1 MSCRAKCSANEDDYQ
16 PFSKSG
22 RLAGNKNLSLST
34 LRKHVTGQAT
44 VYCYIITSIKNRDGH
59 FIQTGCGPNFQGDR
73 VTLCTCKHRMRTFLD
88 ASDWNGKWVAGFTGR
103 PAGQGRNILV
113 YLMQVSHAFKSHY
126 DLWFSKDKDISRKT
140 KRAKAAHL
148 HKFGD
153 IYKPRRKVADR
164 LKFNV
169 RNYFP
174 ACSNHVHAKGWD
186 NDIAYRGCSGRSA
199 ALLVGNPMYSFLWNY
214 PMIEYVSKLHHGQ
227 MKCEIH
233 SLLGQLKAG
242 RIT

>member
-16 PFSKSG
+16 PFPKSG

-88 ASDWNGKWVAGFTGR
+88 ASDWNGKWVAGFTDR

-113 YLMQVSHAFKSHY
+113 YLMQVSQTFESHY
-126 DLWFSKDKDISRKT
+126 DLWFADTIPPKT
-140 KRAKAAHL
+140 KQAKAAHFD
-148 HKFGD
+148 KFGD
-153 IYKPRRKVADR
+153 IYKPRRRGANLFDPQD
-164 LKFNV
+164 
-169 RNYFP
+169 YIP
-174 ACSNHVHAKGWD
+174 PHSNHVHAKGWD
-186 NDIAYRGCSGRSA
+186 NDIAYRGCSDRYA
-199 ALLVGNPMYSFLWNY
+199 ALLVGNPMYSFLWNR
-214 PMIEYVSKLHHGQ
+214 PMIEYVSKLHRGQ
-227 MKCEIH
+227 IKCKIH

-242 RIT
+242 RKS